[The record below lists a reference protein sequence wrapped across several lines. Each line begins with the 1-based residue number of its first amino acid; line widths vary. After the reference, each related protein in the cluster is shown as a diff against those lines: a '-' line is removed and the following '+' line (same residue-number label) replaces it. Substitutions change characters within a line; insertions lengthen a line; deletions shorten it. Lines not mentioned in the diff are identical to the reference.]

1 MVKVIKQEW
10 SDPLTPERR
19 AELAVATTVEFKQTL
34 EELALIGAIKITLA
48 ARKLLV
54 GKPFAGEIDPDFIDR
69 LYQAADTLNEL
80 RELIGTREGG
90 WVLLRNI
97 MSQ

>member
-1 MVKVIKQEW
+1 MVKDIKQKW

-19 AELAVATTVEFKQTL
+19 AELAAATTVEFKQTL

-90 WVLLRNI
+90 WILLRNI